1 MDNKTTKT
9 TAAVSAETRPPVG
22 NINDTAETRLTNS
35 IQELTDCRDTVNKWM
50 ERFGVRFGIYKNNTF
65 KEQLFPFDSVP
76 RVIPN
81 EQWKFLERG
90 LEQRVR
96 ALNLFLWD
104 VYHEKHIISD
114 GIVPEDFVYASS
126 GYNPLCEGID
136 PKNGIYS
143 HISGIDLVEGKDGN
157 WYIQKSV

>member
-81 EQWKFLERG
+81 EQW
-90 LEQRVR
+90 
-96 ALNLFLWD
+96 
-104 VYHEKHIISD
+104 
-114 GIVPEDFVYASS
+114 
-126 GYNPLCEGID
+126 
-136 PKNGIYS
+136 
-143 HISGIDLVEGKDGN
+143 
-157 WYIQKSV
+157 